1 MCQTFSACPSLA
13 NVNPSQPL
21 PESSSLL
28 FPPPTTTY
36 PATEELYVSVVL
48 DQICSALPKFWEYFC
63 TVAALTVTDLLQEK
77 IFVFHF
83 WFNLFERKFSG
94 DNQCLCCFLLISRLD
109 SLVQISSCWTA
120 AHLDCDGVA
129 ALSKTRSILHWQLTQ
144 HKLFW

>member
-1 MCQTFSACPSLA
+1 MCQTFSAYPSLA
-13 NVNPSQPL
+13 NVNFSWVFFPL
-21 PESSSLL
+21 FLPLL
-28 FPPPTTTY
+28 LPPPTTFPSY
-36 PATEELYVSVVL
+36 RGAVGVCCFRSDLFCSSQILRILLCHCFWSV
-48 DQICSALPKFWEYFC
+48 
-63 TVAALTVTDLLQEK
+63 TRK

-83 WFNLFERKFSG
+83 WFNLIQRKFSG
-94 DNQCLCCFLLISRLD
+94 YNQCLCCFLLISRLD